1 MKYGIRSKLIG
12 VIGGLVIFTVA
23 AIGISTYMN
32 SSKIVKDNFVS
43 ANYELN
49 KEIANSVQ
57 KEFEGYMSGLKMVA
71 SNNNTRTIPTVGFD
85 SWRQDVFKAYLTTF
99 EQPFQIFIG
108 LPDGRI
114 FIEPYYKFDETY
126 DPRQRGWY
134 TGVDSTKADF
144 WSGIYVDAVTGQFA
158 VSAATPVTDGEGKQI
173 GILGTSIKLDE
184 LSDKIASIKVGKEGY
199 VFILDGAGNVVAHP
213 NPDLRGKPLEVAE
226 IQEAIKSNTDGTVYY
241 DYINPDSGDIEPKYA
256 VYQKVEGLNWY
267 VMTSMYVSEIT
278 DQTSSLIWFTL
289 GVALVVMILATVT
302 GIFFAASLTKP
313 IKAMLADMD
322 QVAAGDMTVVS
333 DVKTKDEIGELSD
346 QFNKM
351 VGNIRD
357 LIQNATGVTDEVA
370 LAAQTLAAA
379 SEEASASSDEVAK
392 TVGEIAE
399 GATDQAHDAEAAS
412 ILAVNLDDKFVQLKS
427 NSNDI
432 ADNADSVRQVNAK
445 GMAVVED
452 LRDKSKQNNAA
463 TQEIVVAIND
473 LDQKS
478 NDIGGILE
486 TIRSIAEQTNLLA
499 LNASIEAAR
508 AGEHGRGFAVVA
520 DEIRKLAEESSS
532 SAEKIQRIIQA
543 IQEQTKSTVNIMDKF
558 KENAGA
564 QFKAVG
570 DVNESF
576 EEILNAVTEIV
587 SQIEGIN
594 HFIGDMI
601 EDKDNIV
608 NAITNISSVSEETA
622 AASQEVSA
630 SMDQQASAVE
640 SVAQSAERLNELS
653 LELRKEIGKF
663 KI

>member
-12 VIGGLVIFTVA
+12 IIGGLVIFTVA

-158 VSAATPVTDGEGKQI
+158 VSAATPVTDSEGKQI

-213 NPDLRGKPLEVAE
+213 NPDLRGKPLEVTE

-241 DYINPDSGDIEPKYA
+241 DYTNPDSGDIEPKYA

-289 GVALVVMILATVT
+289 GVALIVMVLAVIVGT
-302 GIFFAASLTKP
+302 FFAGSLTKP
-313 IKAMLADMD
+313 IKAILIDMD
-322 QVAAGDMTVVS
+322 QVAEGDMTVVS
-333 DVKTKDEIGELSD
+333 DVKTKDEIGELSNR
-346 QFNKM
+346 FNKM

-399 GATDQAHDAEAAS
+399 GATDQAHDAEEAS
-412 ILAVNLDDKFVQLKS
+412 RLAVNLDDKFVQLKS

-601 EDKDNIV
+601 QDKDNIV

-653 LELRKEIGKF
+653 LDLRKEIGKF
-663 KI
+663 KV